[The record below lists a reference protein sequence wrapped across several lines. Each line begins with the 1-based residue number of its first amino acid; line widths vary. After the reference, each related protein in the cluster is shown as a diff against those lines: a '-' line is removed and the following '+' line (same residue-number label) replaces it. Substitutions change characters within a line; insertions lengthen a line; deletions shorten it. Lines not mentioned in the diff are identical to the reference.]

1 MNRVKCEKKDDLMKI
16 MNIICWSAFFCTL
29 LIFILM
35 RVNPKAWLTL
45 IGFLVGIIIT
55 GKKQEYTLVKCDITF
70 RYTDITWKYFDMVIP
85 GRKGKVHVEYNI
97 NISDIQSVTI
107 DAVGNF
113 AEILC
118 NAYVT
123 YTTSDSYEDLG
134 EIDDCYLEIHNYSM
148 NKVQELFQKY
158 TDLKIDIVD

>member
-1 MNRVKCEKKDDLMKI
+1 MKI

-35 RVNPKAWLTL
+35 RVNTKAWLTL

-97 NISDIQSVTI
+97 NIGDIKSVTI
-107 DAVGNF
+107 DSAGNF

-118 NAYVT
+118 NAYVI
-123 YTTSDSYEDLG
+123 YTSSSGYEDLG
-134 EIDDCYLEIHNYSM
+134 ESTRTISKIHRFKN
-148 NKVQELFQKY
+148 
-158 TDLKIDIVD
+158 

>member
-1 MNRVKCEKKDDLMKI
+1 MNKVKCEKKDSLMRV
-16 MNIICWSAFFCTL
+16 MNILCWIAFFFTL
-29 LIFILM
+29 LIFIM
-35 RVNPKAWLTL
+35 EKVDWNAWLTL
-45 IGFLVGIIIT
+45 IGYIVGIIIT
-55 GKKQEYTLVKCDITF
+55 GKKQEYILVKCDITF

-97 NISDIQSVTI
+97 NIGDIESVTI
-107 DAVGNF
+107 DSAGNF

-123 YTTSDSYEDLG
+123 YTSSSGYEDLG

-148 NKVQELFQKY
+148 SKVQELFQKY